1 MQTTFI
7 KSLHD
12 PLPLKPGED
21 DDGDDHHDTQGDE
34 IAILPTQL
42 RHVVKVHPI
51 DPGDES
57 QGEEEGRKNGQ
68 QLHGIIATLGR
79 D

>member
-21 DDGDDHHDTQGDE
+21 DDGDDHHDSQGDE
-34 IAILPTQL
+34 IAILPAQL
-42 RHVVKVHPI
+42 RHVVKVHTI
-51 DPGDES
+51 DTGDEG
-57 QGEEEGRKNGQ
+57 QGEEEGRKYSQ
-68 QLHGIIATLGR
+68 QFHGVIAPLGR